1 MFGNRI
7 AAAAIQT
14 VFETIFPPQCL
25 SCSAIV
31 SAAGGLC
38 PDCWRDTH
46 FINGLICD
54 KCGSPL
60 PGDESD
66 ECVLCDDCIKIA
78 RPWDKGR
85 AALVYIGAGRRLV
98 LGLKHAD
105 RTEIAN
111 TAGRWMANSC
121 CNIVKTTSIVAP
133 IPLHSGRLFKR
144 RYNQSALLAH
154 ELAKV
159 HQIDV
164 IPDLLTR
171 TKKTKPLDGLSKD
184 QRFALLSRAI
194 TVTPRFTGII
204 QDADVLLVDDV
215 MTSGATFAAATEAC
229 FVAGANSVCIVA
241 LARVKKDA

>member
-1 MFGNRI
+1 MLGNRI

-31 SAAGGLC
+31 SEVDGLC
-38 PDCWRDTH
+38 PECWRDTH
-46 FINGLICD
+46 FISGLVCD
-54 KCGSPL
+54 KCGTPL
-60 PGDESD
+60 PGDETEAS
-66 ECVLCDDCIKIA
+66 ELCDDCLKIA
-78 RPWDKGR
+78 RPWGKGR
-85 AALVYIGAGRRLV
+85 AALVYKGAGRRLV

-111 TAGRWMANSC
+111 PAGKWMANSC
-121 CNIVKTTSIVAP
+121 AGLVKPTSIVAP
-133 IPLHSGRLFKR
+133 IPLHTRRLFKR

-154 ELAKV
+154 RLAKT

-171 TKKTKPLDGLSKD
+171 TKKTQPLDGLNKD
-184 QRFALLSRAI
+184 QRFELLNQAI
-194 TVTPRFTGII
+194 AVTPRFTGII
-204 QDADVLLVDDV
+204 RDADLLLVDDV

-229 FVAGANSVCIVA
+229 FAAGANSVCIVA